1 MISILNGRVVEVLAD
16 SLVVGIGGV
25 GLQVYL
31 PAPAREQLHP
41 GDEVFLHTYLVVRQD
56 ALSLYGF
63 ETRDER
69 ELFILLLQVD
79 GIGPKS
85 ALAVLSALTP
95 DAIRRAIF
103 HEQPE
108 IFTRV
113 PGVGRKTAQKI
124 LLQLQDRIPA
134 LTGLEPAAFTDVDTE
149 VISALTALG
158 YSVVEAQAALQ
169 AIRTLDKAA
178 NKGILHPNNAARRKS
193 RLMKRLAALQ
203 STAK

>member
-1 MISILNGRVVEVLAD
+1 MISILNGRVIEVLVD
-16 SLVVGIGGV
+16 SLVVSLGGI
-25 GLQVYL
+25 GLQVFL
-31 PAPAREQLHP
+31 PAPSRERLRP
-41 GDEVFLHTYLVVRQD
+41 GDEVVLHTYLVVRQD

-63 ETRDER
+63 ESRDER
-69 ELFILLLQVD
+69 ELFVLLLQVD

-85 ALAVLSALTP
+85 ALAVLSTLTP

-108 IFTRV
+108 IFSRV

-134 LTGLEPAAFTDVDTE
+134 MTGLEPAALTDVDTE

-169 AIRTLDKAA
+169 SIPRDTPVDVE
-178 NKGILHPNNAARRKS
+178 ARLR
-193 RLMKRLAALQ
+193 AALQ
-203 STAK
+203 YFI

>member
-25 GLQVYL
+25 GLQVFV
-31 PAPAREQLHP
+31 PAPARDRLHP
-41 GDEVFLHTYLVVRQD
+41 GDEVLLHTYLVVRQD

-103 HEQPE
+103 HEQAE

-134 LTGLEPAAFTDVDTE
+134 MTGLEPAAFTDVDTE
-149 VISALTALG
+149 VLSALTTLG

-169 AIRTLDKAA
+169 SIPRDTP
-178 NKGILHPNNAARRKS
+178 GEVEARLR
-193 RLMKRLAALQ
+193 AALQ
-203 STAK
+203 YFT